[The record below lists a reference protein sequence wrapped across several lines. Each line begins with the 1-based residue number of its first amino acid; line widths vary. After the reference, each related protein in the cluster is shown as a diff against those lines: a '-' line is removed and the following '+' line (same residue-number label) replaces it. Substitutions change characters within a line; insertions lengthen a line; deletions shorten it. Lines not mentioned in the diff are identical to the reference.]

1 MSIGEFAR
9 LSRLSAKALRLYD
22 ELGLLPPAQVDPD
35 SGYRWYAAG
44 QLDNARLVASL
55 RQIGVPLAQIQLILG
70 LEPEAAA
77 AQVGAYWSGAEADH
91 AARRDLAGHLVD
103 RLTGKRNVMYEVKV
117 RDIPARSLLCLL
129 RHASNRQEVWDLG
142 KEVIGMLKAQ
152 PPPRVDGV
160 AGAAFLIYYGEVNQ
174 DSDGPVE
181 LCVPVAPERA
191 AAAAAATRREPTH
204 REAYTRLRKAQVE
217 NPQILSNLDLQ
228 GTRIGIL
235 AERGGVTR
243 QAAGQLVNE
252 IERCGYVQRK
262 QAPEDARAT
271 VVQFTPKGRRLI
283 AAILELAAET
293 EASFGELLGQREF
306 DRVRAGL
313 VRIADAVDPIGAF
326 GVEDD

>member
-55 RQIGVPLAQIQLILG
+55 RQIGVPLAQIQLILS

-91 AARRDLAGHLVD
+91 AARRDLAGYLVD
-103 RLTGKRNVMYEVKV
+103 RLTGKRNVMHEVKV

-129 RHASNRQEVWDLG
+129 RHASSQQEVWAMG

-152 PPPRVDGV
+152 PVPVPRIEGV

-181 LCVPVAPERA
+181 FCWPVP
-191 AAAAAATRREPTH
+191 
-204 REAYTRLRKAQVE
+204 Q
-217 NPQILSNLDLQ
+217 DL
-228 GTRIGIL
+228 
-235 AERGGVTR
+235 
-243 QAAGQLVNE
+243 AGQL
-252 IERCGYVQRK
+252 
-262 QAPEDARAT
+262 A
-271 VVQFTPKGRRLI
+271 
-283 AAILELAAET
+283 
-293 EASFGELLGQREF
+293 ASFPGLTLRTEPAHQEAYIHVDQDPPAAQWQAVSDSGTAWLAEQQRQPSDLGLRVTLLATTAPVTDASRRGGSDFALPLR
-306 DRVRAGL
+306 DRAG
-313 VRIADAVDPIGAF
+313 AA
-326 GVEDD
+326 

>member
-55 RQIGVPLAQIQLILG
+55 RQIGVPLAQIQLILS

-91 AARRDLAGHLVD
+91 AARRDLAGYLVD
-103 RLTGKRNVMYEVKV
+103 RLAGKRNVMYEVKV

-129 RHASNRQEVWDLG
+129 RHASNHQEVWAMG

-152 PPPRVDGV
+152 PVPVPRIEGV

-181 LCVPVAPERA
+181 FCWPVP
-191 AAAAAATRREPTH
+191 
-204 REAYTRLRKAQVE
+204 Q
-217 NPQILSNLDLQ
+217 DL
-228 GTRIGIL
+228 
-235 AERGGVTR
+235 
-243 QAAGQLVNE
+243 AGQLAARLPGLTLRTEPAHQEAYIHVDQDPPAAQWQAVSDSGTAWLAE
-252 IERCGYVQRK
+252 QQR
-262 QAPEDARAT
+262 QPSDLSLRVTLLATTAPVTDAS
-271 VVQFTPKGRRLI
+271 RRGGSDFALP
-283 AAILELAAET
+283 L
-293 EASFGELLGQREF
+293 R
-306 DRVRAGL
+306 DRAG
-313 VRIADAVDPIGAF
+313 AA
-326 GVEDD
+326 

>member
-1 MSIGEFAR
+1 VDLMSIGEFAR

-22 ELGLLPPAQVDPD
+22 ELGLLPPARVDPD

-55 RQIGVPLAQIQLILG
+55 RQIGVPLAQIQLILS

-77 AQVGAYWSGAEADH
+77 AHVGAYWSGAEADH
-91 AARRDLAGHLVD
+91 AARRDLAGYLVD

-129 RHASNRQEVWDLG
+129 RHAGNQQEVWDLG

-181 LCVPVAPERA
+181 FCWPVP
-191 AAAAAATRREPTH
+191 
-204 REAYTRLRKAQVE
+204 Q
-217 NPQILSNLDLQ
+217 DL
-228 GTRIGIL
+228 
-235 AERGGVTR
+235 
-243 QAAGQLVNE
+243 AGQL
-252 IERCGYVQRK
+252 
-262 QAPEDARAT
+262 
-271 VVQFTPKGRRLI
+271 
-283 AAILELAAET
+283 AASFPALTLRTEPAHQEACIHLGQDPQTAAQSQLVDESFRTWAAEQQRQPSDLPVRVT
-293 EASFGELLGQREF
+293 LLTTAAPVIDASRRGGSDFALPLR
-306 DRVRAGL
+306 DRAG
-313 VRIADAVDPIGAF
+313 AA
-326 GVEDD
+326 

>member
-1 MSIGEFAR
+1 MDLMSIGEFAR

-55 RQIGVPLAQIQLILG
+55 RQIGVPLAQIQLILS

-91 AARRDLAGHLVD
+91 AARRDLAGYLVD

-129 RHASNRQEVWDLG
+129 RHASDQQEVWDLG

-181 LCVPVAPERA
+181 FCWPVP
-191 AAAAAATRREPTH
+191 
-204 REAYTRLRKAQVE
+204 Q
-217 NPQILSNLDLQ
+217 DL
-228 GTRIGIL
+228 
-235 AERGGVTR
+235 
-243 QAAGQLVNE
+243 AGQLAASFPGLTLRTE
-252 IERCGYVQRK
+252 PAHQEACIHLAQDPLTAA
-262 QAPEDARAT
+262 QSQLLSDS
-271 VVQFTPKGRRLI
+271 FT
-283 AAILELAAET
+283 AWAAEQQRQPSDLGLRVT
-293 EASFGELLGQREF
+293 LLTTAAPVTDASRRGGSDFALPLR
-306 DRVRAGL
+306 DRAG
-313 VRIADAVDPIGAF
+313 AA
-326 GVEDD
+326 

>member
-1 MSIGEFAR
+1 MDLMSIGEFAR

-55 RQIGVPLAQIQLILG
+55 RQIGVPLAQIQLILS

-91 AARRDLAGHLVD
+91 AARRDLAGYLVD
-103 RLTGKRNVMYEVKV
+103 RLAGKRNVMYEVKV

-129 RHASNRQEVWDLG
+129 RHASNHQEVWAMG

-152 PPPRVDGV
+152 PVPVPRIEGV

-181 LCVPVAPERA
+181 FCWPVP
-191 AAAAAATRREPTH
+191 
-204 REAYTRLRKAQVE
+204 Q
-217 NPQILSNLDLQ
+217 DL
-228 GTRIGIL
+228 
-235 AERGGVTR
+235 
-243 QAAGQLVNE
+243 AGQLAARLPGLTLRTEPAHQEAYIHVDQDPPAAQWQAVSDSGTAWLAE
-252 IERCGYVQRK
+252 QQR
-262 QAPEDARAT
+262 QPSDLSLRVTLLATTAPVTDAS
-271 VVQFTPKGRRLI
+271 RRGGSDFALP
-283 AAILELAAET
+283 L
-293 EASFGELLGQREF
+293 R
-306 DRVRAGL
+306 DRAG
-313 VRIADAVDPIGAF
+313 AA
-326 GVEDD
+326 